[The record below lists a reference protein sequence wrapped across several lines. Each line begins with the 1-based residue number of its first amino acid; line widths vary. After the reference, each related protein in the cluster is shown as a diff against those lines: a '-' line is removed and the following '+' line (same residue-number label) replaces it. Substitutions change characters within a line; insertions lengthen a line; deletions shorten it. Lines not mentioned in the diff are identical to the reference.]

1 MANLSGQQK
10 PDGQRALLRV
20 ETAVDQRQIR
30 RFDSPFLADVPDQDA
45 PQAWMSIRDRLA
57 ITRLASPNSVNS
69 CPWFLAKPL

>member
-30 RFDSPFLADVPDQDA
+30 RFNGHFLADLPVQDA
-45 PQAWMSIRDRLA
+45 PRAWMSIRDRLA

-69 CPWFLAKPL
+69 CPWFLDIPL